1 MPTIRKGDWLGFV
14 QTRSNFICEDTSKSK
29 CAFTVKQNCIM
40 ASSKS
45 TDERPYC
52 LLYTGGSKYLLR
64 LCFMS
69 NGNEVYITLQDEIPE
84 RLRTRTTT
92 IEEVRKW
99 WYFTGIKILESID
112 D

>member
-1 MPTIRKGDWLGFV
+1 MPVVRKGDWLGFV
-14 QTRSNFICEDTSKSK
+14 QTRSNFICQDTSKITY
-29 CAFTVKQNCIM
+29 AFTPKQNCIL

-45 TDERPYC
+45 VAERPYC
-52 LLYTGGSKYLLR
+52 LLFTGGTKYLLR

-69 NGNEVYITLQDEIPE
+69 YGNEVYITLQDEIPE
-84 RLRTRTTT
+84 RLKTRTTT

-99 WYFTGIKILESID
+99 WYFTGIKILENID

>member
-1 MPTIRKGDWLGFV
+1 MPVVRKGDWLGFV
-14 QTRSNFICEDTSKSK
+14 QTRSNFICQDTSKITY
-29 CAFTVKQNCIM
+29 AFTPKQNCIL

-45 TDERPYC
+45 VAERPYC
-52 LLYTGGSKYLLR
+52 LLFTGGTKYLLR

-69 NGNEVYITLQDEIPE
+69 YGNEVYITLQDEIPE
-84 RLRTRTTT
+84 RLKTRTTT

-99 WYFTGIKILESID
+99 WYSIGIKILENID